1 MAQSHPHLPSDASAR
16 DRLLSGLF
24 AGLVI
29 GLITVFIEIS
39 FASLAFGGALAPYLG
54 AGIGY
59 LLVGAFVMSVIVALT
74 SSTTAATSIPQ
85 DTTAALLSLV
95 AGAVAGGVGAA
106 TDRAFVTVVVVMVIA
121 SLLTGLCFLLLGWF
135 RLGRLVRFIPYPVIA
150 GFLSGTGWF
159 LVKGGVGL
167 LAGESLT
174 VANLGL
180 LVQPQVLAMLL
191 PGLVFALAF
200 RLLGRIKHFLA
211 VPAVISFALALFYVV
226 VWLSGRNLAQMAA
239 GGWLLGPFS
248 ASAIWRPPTPALLA
262 GADWSLALNSA
273 GTIVAIIIINT
284 VALLM
289 NASALEVAL
298 KRDINFDRELRA
310 GGLGNLLAGLF
321 GAPPGYQA
329 VSLIVL
335 SRQMGARSR
344 IVGVVAGLICL
355 SALLVGTETLALLPR
370 FVFGGLI
377 LHLGFAFLGNSL
389 VAGWSKL
396 PRFDY
401 AVVIAITVVMAAVG
415 VLPALLVGFMLT
427 MILFVIE
434 YSRMDVVKNELTGVC
449 FHSRVDRSP
458 AEEAI
463 LRTKGDQVLVLR
475 LRGFIFFGTAESLL
489 ARVHRRLHAAAAPL
503 DFLVLDFQAVRGVDV
518 SALNNFVRLAHLA
531 EANAFHIILS
541 ALSPQLSRQ
550 MTNMALIGSAG
561 APAHGLALV
570 ASDLDQAMEH
580 CEEEIL
586 AEHRSAIELS
596 AEAILAQMLSEVGPD
611 LATFEV
617 LSAAFERVET
627 AAGDVLIRQGDQ
639 ADAIY
644 LLASGRMDVLL
655 ESAGG
660 PTMRVRKIGPGAVV
674 GEIGYYLDQVRGATI
689 VASQPC
695 VLYRLSAATLTQ
707 MESAS
712 PIAAAA
718 FHRFIAHTLAE
729 RVVDMNKLVQEL
741 QV

>member
-1 MAQSHPHLPSDASAR
+1 MAPSHTPIPPGIRAR

-59 LLVGAFVMSVIVALT
+59 LLVGAFVMGVVVALT
-74 SSTTAATSIPQ
+74 SSTEGATSIPQ
-85 DTTAALLSLV
+85 DTTAALLSLA
-95 AGAVAGGVGAA
+95 AGAVAGGVGIA
-106 TDRAFVTVVVVMVIA
+106 TDSAFVTVVAVMVLA

-150 GFLSGTGWF
+150 GFLSGTGW
-159 LVKGGVGL
+159 LLAKGGLGL
-167 LAGESLT
+167 LVGESLT

-180 LVQPQVLAMLL
+180 LVRPHVLAMLL
-191 PGLVFALAF
+191 PGLVFVLAF
-200 RLLGRIKHFLA
+200 RLVRRVKHFLA
-211 VPAVISFALALFYVV
+211 IPAVILLALALFYAV

-239 GGWLLGPFS
+239 QGWLLGPFS
-248 ASAIWRPPTPALLA
+248 SSAVWRPPTPALLA
-262 GADWSLALNSA
+262 GVEWSLVASSA
-273 GTIVAIIIINT
+273 GTIAAIIIIST

-289 NASALEVAL
+289 NSSALEVAL
-298 KRDINFDRELRA
+298 KRDVNLDRELRA

-335 SRQMGARSR
+335 GRQMGARSR
-344 IVGVVAGLICL
+344 IVGVVSGLICL
-355 SALLVGTETLALLPR
+355 SALLVGTEVLALLPR

-377 LHLGFAFLGNSL
+377 LHLGFAFLDSSL

-415 VLPALLVGFMLT
+415 VLQALLVGVVLT

-434 YSRMDVVKNELTGVC
+434 YSRADVVKNELTGVS

-463 LRTKGDQVLVLR
+463 LRTQGDQVLVLR

-489 ARVHRRLHAAAAPL
+489 VRVRRRIQAEAAPL

-518 SALNNFVRLAHLA
+518 SALNNFVRLTHLA
-531 EANAFHIILS
+531 EAHTFHIILS
-541 ALSPQLSRQ
+541 GLSPRLARQ
-550 MTNMALIGSAG
+550 MANMAVTG
-561 APAHGLALV
+561 AEGVPTTGLTLV
-570 ASDLDQAMEH
+570 APDLDQAMEH

-586 AEHRSAIELS
+586 AEHRSAAEHS
-596 AEAILAQMLSEVGPD
+596 AEAMFSQMLSKMCPD
-611 LATFEV
+611 QATFEV
-617 LSAAFERVET
+617 LSGAFERVET
-627 AAGDVLIRQGDQ
+627 ATGDVLIRQGDR
-639 ADAIY
+639 ADVIY

-655 ESAGG
+655 EAAGR
-660 PTMRVRKIGPGAVV
+660 PAMRVRKIGPGAVV
-674 GEIGYYLDQVRGATI
+674 GEIGYYLDQARGATI
-689 VASQPC
+689 LASQPC
-695 VLYRLSAATLTQ
+695 VLYRLTAERLTQ
-707 MESAS
+707 MEAAA
-712 PIAAAA
+712 PTAAAA

-729 RVVDMNKLVQEL
+729 RVVDMNTLVQEL

>member
-1 MAQSHPHLPSDASAR
+1 MAQSHTHTPPEASAR
-16 DRLLSGLF
+16 DRLLSALF

-59 LLVGAFVMSVIVALT
+59 LLAGAFVMGVVVALT
-74 SSTTAATSIPQ
+74 SSTEGAVSVPQ
-85 DTTAALLSLV
+85 DTTAALLSLA
-95 AGAVAGGVGAA
+95 AGAVAGGVGVA
-106 TDRAFVTVVVVMVIA
+106 TDSAFVTVVAVMVLA

-150 GFLSGTGWF
+150 GFLCGTGWF

-174 VANLGL
+174 VANLGM
-180 LVQPQVLAMLL
+180 LVQPHVVVMLL
-191 PGLVFALAF
+191 PGLVFALAL
-200 RLLGRIKHFLA
+200 RLVGRIKHFLA
-211 VPAVISFALALFYVV
+211 MPAAILFALALFYAV
-226 VWLSGRNLAQMAA
+226 VWLAGRNLALMAEQ
-239 GGWLLGPFS
+239 GWLLGPFS
-248 ASAIWRPPTPALLA
+248 SSAIWRPPTPALLA
-262 GADWSLALNSA
+262 GADWSLVANSA
-273 GTIVAIIIINT
+273 GMIAAIIIIST

-298 KRDINFDRELRA
+298 KRDVNLDRELRA

-335 SRQMGARSR
+335 GRQMGARSR
-344 IVGVVAGLICL
+344 IVGLVSGLTCL
-355 SALLVGTETLALLPR
+355 AALLVGTEALALLPR

-377 LHLGFAFLGNSL
+377 LHLGFAFLGSSL
-389 VAGWSKL
+389 IEGWSKL

-415 VLPALLVGFMLT
+415 VLQALLVGVVLT

-434 YSRMDVVKNELTGVC
+434 YSRVDVVKNELSGVC

-463 LRTKGDQVLVLR
+463 LRTQGDQVLVLR

-489 ARVHRRLHAAAAPL
+489 VRVSRRIDAEAAPL
-503 DFLVLDFQAVRGVDV
+503 RFLVLDFQAVRGVDV
-518 SALNNFVRLAHLA
+518 SALNNFVRLTYLA
-531 EANAFHIILS
+531 EAHAFRIILS
-541 ALSPQLSRQ
+541 GLSPQLIHQ
-550 MTNMALIGSAG
+550 MANMAVIAPDG
-561 APAHGLALV
+561 APADGLALV
-570 ASDLDQAMEH
+570 APDLDQAMEH

-586 AEHRSAIELS
+586 AGHRSAAEHS
-596 AEAILAQMLSEVGPD
+596 AEAVFGQTLSKVCPD
-611 LATFEV
+611 LATFDL
-617 LSAAFERVET
+617 LSGAFERMET
-627 AAGDVLIRQGDQ
+627 AAGDALIRQGEQ
-639 ADAIY
+639 ADAVY
-644 LLASGRMDVLL
+644 LLGSGRMDVLL
-655 ESAGG
+655 EAGG
-660 PTMRVRKIGPGAVV
+660 GPAMRVRKIGPGAVV
-674 GEIGYYLDQVRGATI
+674 GEIGYYLGQARGATI
-689 VASQPC
+689 VASQAC
-695 VLYRLSAATLTQ
+695 VLYRLTAEALTQ
-707 MESAS
+707 MEAAA
-712 PIAAAA
+712 PTAAAA

-729 RVVDMNKLVQEL
+729 RVVDMNRLVQEL